1 MILRMFGRYGGFG
14 EGELI
19 IIILLAIIISLAIY
33 IPFLLTL
40 HRALAG
46 CSPEVRRM
54 NPGQVW
60 LMFIPLFSLF
70 WAFQVVSAI
79 GDSFDGEYRRRGIP
93 MTEPRPT
100 YRLGMAWATIGV
112 IGFVLSFIP
121 ILNVLSSLLSLA
133 NLVVW
138 IIYWVKVAQIKNELK
153 NQMVIPPYD
162 PNYYMQNQQGAAQQY
177 YNQQQYGAQQQY
189 PPQQPNNNTNSWT
202 PPQNPNNTNPPQQPN
217 NNPNQWAPPQNPNN
231 GNPPPTPP
239 PAQ

>member
-14 EGELI
+14 DGELI
-19 IIILLAIIISLAIY
+19 IIIFLAIIIALAIY
-33 IPFLLTL
+33 VPFLLTL

-133 NLVVW
+133 NFVVW
-138 IIYWVKVAQIKNELK
+138 IVYWVKVAQIKNELK

-177 YNQQQYGAQQQY
+177 YNQQQYGQQQQNYNQQQQYGQQQY
-189 PPQQPNNNTNSWT
+189 PPQQPNN
-202 PPQNPNNTNPPQQPN
+202 TNP
-217 NNPNQWAPPQNPNN
+217 WTPPQNPNN
-231 GNPPPTPP
+231 GNPPPPP

>member
-19 IIILLAIIISLAIY
+19 ILLLLVIIIALAIY

-40 HRALAG
+40 HRALDV

-60 LMFIPLFSLF
+60 LLFIPLFNWF
-70 WAFQVVSAI
+70 WLFQVVSAI

-93 MTEPRPT
+93 MSEPRPT
-100 YRLGMAWATIGV
+100 YRLGMAYATTSLIGTILSYIPV
-112 IGFVLSFIP
+112 INIIGTLLGLASFVL
-121 ILNVLSSLLSLA
+121 
-133 NLVVW
+133 W

-177 YNQQQYGAQQQY
+177 YNQQQQYGTQQQY
-189 PPQQPNNNTNSWT
+189 YNQQ
-202 PPQNPNNTNPPQQPN
+202 QQYGQQQNPPQQPN
-217 NNPNQWAPPQNPNN
+217 NTNQWTPPQNPNN

>member
-1 MILRMFGRYGGFG
+1 MFGRYGGFG
-14 EGELI
+14 DGELI
-19 IIILLAIIISLAIY
+19 IIIFLAIIIALAIY
-33 IPFLLTL
+33 VPFLLTL

-133 NLVVW
+133 NFVVW
-138 IIYWVKVAQIKNELK
+138 IVYWVKVAQIKNELK

-177 YNQQQYGAQQQY
+177 YNQQQYGQQQQNYNQQQQYGQQQY
-189 PPQQPNNNTNSWT
+189 PPQQPNN
-202 PPQNPNNTNPPQQPN
+202 TNP
-217 NNPNQWAPPQNPNN
+217 WTPPQNPNN
-231 GNPPPTPP
+231 GNPPPPP